1 MTVLSDVGLLSLLWV
16 WLFHAGFLSRL
27 PSSSFLEGLS
37 SGRFAE
43 LGSVQL
49 LAFSAG
55 ACSLA
60 CLSSRSPFLAID
72 RAVLVH
78 LVLFFCL
85 FFFGVLFWGG
95 GGGWGRLLLFL
106 SLFSDFVDFS
116 YYGGSFLLFSS
127 GIFHA
132 SSTVP
137 FFFLVLFFLAGLHC
151 LLRMLALNSCVGD
164 TWQRLWRDDITHN
177 GKQAVNRLKIPQ
189 GLSTL
194 MFRRWSEVPSR
205 GGVRGDSP

>member
-1 MTVLSDVGLLSLLWV
+1 M
-16 WLFHAGFLSRL
+16 
-27 PSSSFLEGLS
+27 
-37 SGRFAE
+37 
-43 LGSVQL
+43 

-78 LVLFFCL
+78 LVLFL
-85 FFFGVLFWGG
+85 FVLFWGFFFG
-95 GGGWGRLLLFL
+95 GGGWGRGGGEGRLLLFL
-106 SLFSDFVDFS
+106 SLFSDSVDFS
-116 YYGGSFLLFSS
+116 YYEAHFYYFPS

-164 TWQRLWRDDITHN
+164 T
-177 GKQAVNRLKIPQ
+177 
-189 GLSTL
+189 
-194 MFRRWSEVPSR
+194 
-205 GGVRGDSP
+205 

>member
-1 MTVLSDVGLLSLLWV
+1 M
-16 WLFHAGFLSRL
+16 
-27 PSSSFLEGLS
+27 
-37 SGRFAE
+37 
-43 LGSVQL
+43 

-78 LVLFFCL
+78 LVLFLFVL
-85 FFFGVLFWGG
+85 FWGFFFGVVGG
-95 GGGWGRLLLFL
+95 GVGGEGRLLLFL
-106 SLFSDFVDFS
+106 SLFSDSVDFS
-116 YYGGSFLLFSS
+116 YYEGSFLLFSS

-164 TWQRLWRDDITHN
+164 T
-177 GKQAVNRLKIPQ
+177 
-189 GLSTL
+189 
-194 MFRRWSEVPSR
+194 
-205 GGVRGDSP
+205 

>member
-1 MTVLSDVGLLSLLWV
+1 M
-16 WLFHAGFLSRL
+16 
-27 PSSSFLEGLS
+27 
-37 SGRFAE
+37 
-43 LGSVQL
+43 

-78 LVLFFCL
+78 LVLFL
-85 FFFGVLFWGG
+85 FVLFSGSFLRWGG
-95 GGGWGRLLLFL
+95 GGGRLLLFL
-106 SLFSDFVDFS
+106 SLFSDSVDFS

-164 TWQRLWRDDITHN
+164 T
-177 GKQAVNRLKIPQ
+177 
-189 GLSTL
+189 
-194 MFRRWSEVPSR
+194 
-205 GGVRGDSP
+205 

>member
-1 MTVLSDVGLLSLLWV
+1 M
-16 WLFHAGFLSRL
+16 
-27 PSSSFLEGLS
+27 
-37 SGRFAE
+37 
-43 LGSVQL
+43 

-78 LVLFFCL
+78 LVLFLFVL
-85 FFFGVLFWGG
+85 FWGFFFGVVGG
-95 GGGWGRLLLFL
+95 GGGGGGEGRLLLFL
-106 SLFSDFVDFS
+106 SLFSDSVDFS
-116 YYGGSFLLFSS
+116 YYEGSFLLFSS

-164 TWQRLWRDDITHN
+164 T
-177 GKQAVNRLKIPQ
+177 
-189 GLSTL
+189 
-194 MFRRWSEVPSR
+194 
-205 GGVRGDSP
+205 

>member
-1 MTVLSDVGLLSLLWV
+1 M
-16 WLFHAGFLSRL
+16 
-27 PSSSFLEGLS
+27 
-37 SGRFAE
+37 
-43 LGSVQL
+43 

-78 LVLFFCL
+78 LVLFL
-85 FFFGVLFWGG
+85 FVLFWGVLFWGG
-95 GGGWGRLLLFL
+95 GGGLLLFL
-106 SLFSDFVDFS
+106 SLFSDSVDFS

-127 GIFHA
+127 GIFHE

-164 TWQRLWRDDITHN
+164 T
-177 GKQAVNRLKIPQ
+177 
-189 GLSTL
+189 
-194 MFRRWSEVPSR
+194 
-205 GGVRGDSP
+205 

>member
-1 MTVLSDVGLLSLLWV
+1 M
-16 WLFHAGFLSRL
+16 
-27 PSSSFLEGLS
+27 
-37 SGRFAE
+37 
-43 LGSVQL
+43 

-78 LVLFFCL
+78 LVLFL
-85 FFFGVLFWGG
+85 FVLFGGSFFWGG
-95 GGGWGRLLLFL
+95 GAVAFIPL
-106 SLFSDFVDFS
+106 SL
-116 YYGGSFLLFSS
+116 YEGSFLLFSS
-127 GIFHA
+127 GIFHE

-164 TWQRLWRDDITHN
+164 T
-177 GKQAVNRLKIPQ
+177 
-189 GLSTL
+189 
-194 MFRRWSEVPSR
+194 
-205 GGVRGDSP
+205 